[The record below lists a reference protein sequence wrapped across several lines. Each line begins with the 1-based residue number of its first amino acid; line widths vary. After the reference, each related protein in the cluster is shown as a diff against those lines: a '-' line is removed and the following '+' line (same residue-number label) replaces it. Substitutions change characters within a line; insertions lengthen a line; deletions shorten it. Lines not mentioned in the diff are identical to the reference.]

1 MANIDVSFLMEDAD
15 FVDPIQIIKRQASI
29 NSFGENILTETV
41 IDAIASVQ
49 GLDFETLKRYADSA
63 RLDDLITVYYKGQLN
78 ALTPSGYAD
87 IVVWKGSRYHVKN
100 VTENFY
106 NFGAGFTVAVCEL
119 EQAYV

>member
-1 MANIDVSFLMEDAD
+1 MAQIDVSFLMEDQD
-15 FVDPIQIIKRQASI
+15 FVDPIQIIKRQASV
-29 NSFGENILTETV
+29 NNFGESVLVETV
-41 IDAIASVQ
+41 VNGIASVQ

-63 RLDDLITVYYKGQLN
+63 RLDDLITVYYKGKLN
-78 ALTPSGYAD
+78 ALIPNGYAD
-87 IVVWKGSRYHVKN
+87 IVVWNGARYHVKN